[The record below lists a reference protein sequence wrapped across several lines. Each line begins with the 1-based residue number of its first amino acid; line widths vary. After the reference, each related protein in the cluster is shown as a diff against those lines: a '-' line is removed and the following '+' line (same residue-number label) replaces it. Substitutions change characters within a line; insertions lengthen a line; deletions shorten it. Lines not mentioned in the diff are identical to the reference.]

1 MDDEYS
7 TRRGVSGRCRV
18 LVNLCSQ
25 VVAEMSTEEGKEGT

>member
-7 TRRGVSGRCRV
+7 TRRGVFDRCRV